1 MMYLHYCK
9 CCQRIH
15 MLNGHKMFCP
25 KCESK
30 LTELRISYLDF
41 VGMNREERNFLVQ
54 DCQNDALLAK
64 MSANYRM
71 YKYSKWYKSF
81 LAAEQIG
88 TAHAV
93 STFVSCDFLTT
104 HPIRPQM
111 A

>member
-71 YKYSKWYKSF
+71 YKYSKWYKKLQSGNTSVTSENQTSDTKEKISV
-81 LAAEQIG
+81 LH
-88 TAHAV
+88 T
-93 STFVSCDFLTT
+93 DNL
-104 HPIRPQM
+104 
-111 A
+111 